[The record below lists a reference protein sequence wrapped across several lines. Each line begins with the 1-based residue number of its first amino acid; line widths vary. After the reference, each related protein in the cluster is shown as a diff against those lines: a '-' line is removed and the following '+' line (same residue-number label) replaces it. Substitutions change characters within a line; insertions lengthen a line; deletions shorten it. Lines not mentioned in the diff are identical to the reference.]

1 MNNNFDV
8 AIVGLGPAG
17 LKFLNLAIAKGLRV
31 LCFEE
36 KDLGGVC
43 LNRGC
48 IPTKSFLHDS
58 SEVDFESAK
67 ARKNKIVETFRGAIA
82 RVIKMSNVEFINTR
96 AEILDKNIIKANGA
110 EYKADKII
118 FAGGSVDIEIP
129 TLKIDHN
136 FILNSD
142 DIFELGEIPKNI
154 VVVGSGAIGVEW
166 ARILKN
172 YGAEVTIIEKAPNIL
187 PNMDIDVSKRM
198 ERILKSS
205 GIKYFKDNEI
215 VEICNNFALLK
226 TGEKVEADKILV
238 AVGKRPN
245 KIDVEGVYSIGDSN
259 PVLMLAHSAEAQAEK
274 LFNELFAEAK
284 SENILKTQIPS
295 VIYGTP
301 EIASIGLRE
310 QDLDDKEKYK
320 IFNYPLLKLA
330 KAHCDNRIDGFV
342 KIITDSKGKILG
354 AHIISL
360 EASSL
365 ISIIATVMHFEGTIE
380 DIKQTIFPHP
390 TLAEAIKLAVE

>member
-8 AIVGLGPAG
+8 AIVGLGPCG
-17 LKFLNLAIAKGLRV
+17 LKFLNLAIAKGLNIV
-31 LCFEE
+31 CFETE
-36 KDLGGVC
+36 NLGGVC

-58 SEVDFESAK
+58 KNLDFQSAK
-67 ARKNKIVETFRGAIA
+67 ERKNKIVETFRNAIS
-82 RVIKMSNVEFINTR
+82 RTIKASGVTFVNSK
-96 AEILDKNIIKANGA
+96 AEIIDKNTILANNI

-129 TLKIDHN
+129 TLKVDHN

-142 DIFELGEIPKNI
+142 DIFNLEEMPKNI
-154 VVVGSGAIGVEW
+154 VIVGSGAIGVEW

-172 YGAEVTIIEKAPNIL
+172 YGVEVSIVEKALNIL
-187 PNMDIDVSKRM
+187 PSMDIDVSKRM
-198 ERILKSS
+198 ERILKTS

-215 VEICNNFALLK
+215 VEVAENSAILK
-226 TGEKVEADKILV
+226 TGEKIETDKILV
-238 AVGKRPN
+238 AIGKKPN
-245 KIDVEGVYSIGDSN
+245 KIEVEGVYSIGDAN

-274 LFNELFAEAK
+274 LFCELFDKK
-284 SENILKTQIPS
+284 SEAILKTQIPA
-295 VIYGTP
+295 VIYGVP
-301 EIASIGLRE
+301 EVASIGLRE
-310 QDLDDKEKYK
+310 QDLENKEDYK

-330 KAHCDNRIDGFV
+330 KAHCDSHIEGFI
-342 KIITDSKGKILG
+342 KIIADSENKIVG

-365 ISIIATVMHFEGTIE
+365 ISIIAVAMHFKGTID
-380 DIKQTIFPHP
+380 DIKEIIFPHP
-390 TLAEAIKLAVE
+390 TLAEGIKLALE

>member
-17 LKFLNLAIAKGLRV
+17 LKFLNLAIAKGLKIV
-31 LCFEE
+31 CFEAE
-36 KDLGGVC
+36 NLGGVC

-58 SEVDFESAK
+58 EKLDFQSAK
-67 ARKNKIVETFRGAIA
+67 ERKNKIVETFRNAILRTIKA
-82 RVIKMSNVEFINTR
+82 SGVTFVNSKAEVI
-96 AEILDKNIIKANGA
+96 DKNTILADGT
-110 EYKADKII
+110 EYSADKII

-129 TLKIDHN
+129 TLKVDHN

-142 DIFELGEIPKNI
+142 DIFNLNQLPKNI
-154 VVVGSGAIGVEW
+154 IVVGSGAIGIEW

-172 YGAEVTIIEKAPNIL
+172 YGVEVSIVEKAPNIL
-187 PNMDIDVSKRM
+187 PNMDVDVSKRM
-198 ERILKSS
+198 ERILKTS

-215 VEICNNFALLK
+215 VEVSENSVILK
-226 TGEKVEADKILV
+226 TGEKIETDKILV
-238 AVGKRPN
+238 AIGKKPN
-245 KIDVEGVYSIGDSN
+245 KIEVEGVYSIGDTN

-274 LFNELFAEAK
+274 LFCELFCKK
-284 SENILKTQIPS
+284 SEAILKTQIPS
-295 VIYGTP
+295 VIYGIP
-301 EIASIGLRE
+301 EVASIGLRE
-310 QDLDDKEKYK
+310 QDLENKENYK

-330 KAHCDNRIDGFV
+330 KAHCDSHIEGFI
-342 KIITDSKGKILG
+342 KIIADSENKIVG

-365 ISIIATVMHFEGTIE
+365 ISIIAVAMHFKGTID
-380 DIKQTIFPHP
+380 DIKEIIFPHP
-390 TLAEAIKLAVE
+390 TLAEGIKLALE